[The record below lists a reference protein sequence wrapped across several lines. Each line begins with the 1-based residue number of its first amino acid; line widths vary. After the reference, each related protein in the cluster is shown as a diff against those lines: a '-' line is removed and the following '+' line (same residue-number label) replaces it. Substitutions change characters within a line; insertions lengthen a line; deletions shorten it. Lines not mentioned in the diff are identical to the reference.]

1 MKLYRSRLNDLL
13 PDALCRG
20 KVKINHGK
28 YAMKRRFRRVKN
40 VAETRFFF
48 FDDFEYLYYNRY
60 STLEP
65 VVVVTF

>member
-1 MKLYRSRLNDLL
+1 
-13 PDALCRG
+13 
-20 KVKINHGK
+20 
-28 YAMKRRFRRVKN
+28 MKRRFRRVKN